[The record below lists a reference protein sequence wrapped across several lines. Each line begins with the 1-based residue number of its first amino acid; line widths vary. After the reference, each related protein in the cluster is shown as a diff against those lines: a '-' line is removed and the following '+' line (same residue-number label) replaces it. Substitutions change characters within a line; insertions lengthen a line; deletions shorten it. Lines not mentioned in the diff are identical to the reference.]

1 MNLPALI
8 HNAKRA
14 KTHFYNH
21 TSVLIHKMQNALKQ
35 GDIKCGASS
44 QADFIL
50 NYYQK
55 NDQKDY
61 QKDFQKDYSKDYQRY
76 YEKDYQNDY

>member
-8 HNAKRA
+8 HNAKCT
-14 KTHFYNH
+14 KTHFYIH

-35 GDIKCGASS
+35 GDINCGASS

-55 NDQKDY
+55 NYQKDY
-61 QKDFQKDYSKDYQRY
+61 QKDYKKDYLKQTIDLS
-76 YEKDYQNDY
+76 